1 MPSLRNWRKKRVTKS
16 DDKKVPALRF
26 KGFTDDWEQRKL
38 KDVAKIIGGG
48 TPSTKIKE
56 YWNGNINWYSPI
68 EIGNQTFVSSS
79 RKKISELGLKKSSA
93 KLLPGGNTILFTSR
107 AGIGDMAIMKTAGST
122 NQGFQSWVVRSNL
135 ADVYFLYSL
144 GKKLKKQALRKASG
158 STFLEISNSEVKKL
172 LLFLPSLRE
181 QKEIGKIFKLID
193 KLLSLQQRK
202 LEQLNLLQRALL
214 QRIFA
219 NRNLQPDL
227 RFTNFSGAWEQH
239 KLGNMAN
246 ILRGASPRPIKDKK
260 WFDTNSRIGWIRI
273 SDVTSQNGRVY
284 TLGQHLS
291 KKGQEKTHVVS
302 SQTLLLSIAASVG
315 YPVITY
321 VETGVH
327 DGFIIFDKPKFNL
340 DFMFFKLQSIQ
351 NIWSKYGQPGSQV
364 NINSSIVANTS
375 ISIPNIKEQKKI
387 SILLKKIEEN
397 IHLQQNKINK
407 LQELKRSFLQNMF
420 I

>member
-1 MPSLRNWRKKRVTKS
+1 MPLLRNWRKKRVTKS
-16 DDKKVPALRF
+16 NDKKVPALRF
-26 KGFTDDWEQRKL
+26 KGFTDDWEQRKFN
-38 KDVAKIIGGG
+38 KIANKIGATSSAKI
-48 TPSTKIKE
+48 P
-56 YWNGNINWYSPI
+56 N
-68 EIGNQTFVSSS
+68 VSYDDILSK
-79 RKKISELGLKKSSA
+79 RGVLNKKISKLSTGKKGIKFKENDILFGKLRPYLKNYLLADFSGIAIGDFWVLRPLESPDFLFYLIQSQKFTYISNISSGSKMPRSDWKLVSSFHFDIPKINEQIGIGKVL
-93 KLLPGGNTILFTSR
+93 KLL
-107 AGIGDMAIMKTAGST
+107 D
-122 NQGFQSWVVRSNL
+122 
-135 ADVYFLYSL
+135 
-144 GKKLKKQALRKASG
+144 
-158 STFLEISNSEVKKL
+158 
-172 LLFLPSLRE
+172 
-181 QKEIGKIFKLID
+181 KLI
-193 KLLSLQQRK
+193 SLQQRK

-260 WFDTNSRIGWIRI
+260 WFDTNSRIGWFRI

-407 LQELKRSFLQNMF
+407 LQELKRSFLQNIF

>member
-1 MPSLRNWRKKRVTKS
+1 MHFPLLV
-16 DDKKVPALRF
+16 
-26 KGFTDDWEQRKL
+26 WEQRKL

-202 LEQLNLLQRALL
+202 LRYLSAIKKSLLQNMLVDNDLR
-214 QRIFA
+214 
-219 NRNLQPDL
+219 PEL
-227 RFTNFSGAWEQH
+227 RFTKFSGNWEQH
-239 KLGNMAN
+239 KISEMAKRLDNLRIPVTASNRKKGDIPYYGANGIQDYVEGFTHKGEN
-246 ILRGASPRPIKDKK
+246 ILIAEDGA
-260 WFDTNSRIGWIRI
+260 N
-273 SDVTSQNGRVY
+273 
-284 TLGQHLS
+284 
-291 KKGQEKTHVVS
+291 
-302 SQTLLLSIAASVG
+302 
-315 YPVITY
+315 
-321 VETGVH
+321 
-327 DGFIIFDKPKFNL
+327 NL
-340 DFMFFKLQSIQ
+340 DNYPIRLVKGKIWVNNHAHVLKDYKNCTDIQFLEFELKKL
-351 NIWSKYGQPGSQV
+351 NIYKYLVGGSRLKL
-364 NINSSIVANTS
+364 NADILMN
-375 ISIPNIKEQKKI
+375 ISIKSPTLKEQKKI
-387 SILLKKIEEN
+387 GFMLSLLEEN
-397 IHLQQNKINK
+397 TIFQQRKLNK
-407 LQELKRSFLQNMF
+407 LELLNQFFLQHMF

>member
-1 MPSLRNWRKKRVTKS
+1 M
-16 DDKKVPALRF
+16 
-26 KGFTDDWEQRKL
+26 
-38 KDVAKIIGGG
+38 
-48 TPSTKIKE
+48 
-56 YWNGNINWYSPI
+56 
-68 EIGNQTFVSSS
+68 
-79 RKKISELGLKKSSA
+79 
-93 KLLPGGNTILFTSR
+93 LPGGKTILFTSR
-107 AGIGDMAIMKTAGST
+107 AGIGDMAIMKTDGST

-172 LLFLPSLRE
+172 LLFIPSFSE
-181 QKEIGKIFKLID
+181 QKDISKVFKLID
-193 KLLSLQQRK
+193 KLISLQQRK

-407 LQELKRSFLQNMF
+407 LQELKRSFLQNIF